1 MSRIGR
7 MPVAIPANV
16 TVTIA
21 DGNVV
26 TVKGPLGT
34 LTETFSTLLTIK
46 QEGAE
51 LIVTRPNDE
60 KETRSLHGL
69 TRALLNNMV
78 IGVTT
83 GYSKTLE
90 VVGVGYKVAKQGK
103 NLQLYLGHSLV
114 KGLPQE
120 KLVVAEPD
128 GITFEVPNPNTI
140 VVKGINKQ
148 AVGQIAAVIR
158 GKRPPNPTMARVSS
172 TPTSTFA
179 ARPVKPVNN
188 ERSGLIWLR
197 EKTAIWLALKDIRE
211 SELRSPAPQS
221 APVSLYIAPMRT
233 SALRSSTTSLASRW
247 FPLPPLK
254 RRLKESA
261 ATRQPLASLVRPSQ
275 SAQLQKVSP
284 RSYSTVAAIFTTD
297 VYRNWLKALAR
308 AA

>member
-16 TVTIA
+16 NVTIA

-34 LTETFSTLLTIK
+34 LTETFNTVLTIK

-51 LIVTRPNDE
+51 LLVTRPNDE

-78 IGVTT
+78 VGVTI

-103 NLQLYLGHSLV
+103 NLMLYLGHSLV
-114 KGLPQE
+114 NGLPQAN
-120 KLVVAEPD
+120 LVVAEPE

-158 GKRPPNPTMARVSS
+158 GKRPPEPYHGKG
-172 TPTSTFA
+172 
-179 ARPVKPVNN
+179 VKYAD
-188 ERSGLIWLR
+188 EH
-197 EKTAIWLALKDIRE
+197 IR
-211 SELRSPAPQS
+211 R
-221 APVSLYIAPMRT
+221 
-233 SALRSSTTSLASRW
+233 
-247 FPLPPLK
+247 
-254 RRLKESA
+254 
-261 ATRQPLASLVRPSQ
+261 
-275 SAQLQKVSP
+275 
-284 RSYSTVAAIFTTD
+284 
-297 VYRNWLKALAR
+297 KAGKAGK
-308 AA
+308 